1 MSARLFPTASL
12 HLFLTLAALQL
23 MIESARIEGIR
34 TNAIAETIP
43 NMAAM
48 DNVTM
53 VQVFKYLNYC
63 QLATSS
69 LVSKR
74 FWNLIQTHRHSLAF
88 LDVNRIIIDGYV
100 TNKDPAHIG
109 MFNKKL
115 SPEKYNE
122 LTVRNGYSKQIPFE
136 VPIVGKETTEIC
148 GDFYLFRAFAATYRE
163 PKYPDD
169 VGAHVFEIC
178 VELKDDNWPLCQHFF
193 RLLMHPFIYIRT
205 LSVISVLDVFTLM
218 AGAMDS
224 NPNRLQCKQLDICYT
239 PDSQK
244 LIPWIKDHVRCDEF
258 DIDVDVDSKF
268 GFKLDNGPIY
278 DEELLNLFL
287 TGAPCTPAIYVR
299 DYDLSKLIVD
309 LVQMFMGL
317 KTRYEFQPVERIW
330 GKVEDFEE
338 FKRNVAEFIAE
349 GEQYEE
355 AYELAHNS
363 DEQLLHSNQSH
374 TVFHKVVPFMILC
387 VLLSFFPLYE
397 TTDETLMILNGPASR
412 DHYVTEK
419 VIDSLEAEDAASIRI
434 SQELFNKQA
443 VAHQLAYIQCNFSI
457 LPKAITKLESQGLT
471 LSQNLEV
478 LAEVKTAISN
488 AVGHIGQKIQTK
500 LDFVMQNNPGLSKMA
515 EIAKVQ
521 NGEEAELEVETMAPK
536 QLTVMKYAPMVNC
549 DVERSFSIYKNI
561 STDNR
566 ASFSE
571 ANLEMY
577 IIYNYETR
585 E

>member
-1 MSARLFPTASL
+1 MLPEIERNEARQWEITKHSGMSARLFPTASL
-12 HLFLTLAALQL
+12 HLFLSLAAFQL

-88 LDVNRIIIDGYV
+88 LDVNRIIIDGSV
-100 TNKDPAHIG
+100 TNKDPALIK

-122 LTVRNGYSKQIPFE
+122 LIVRNGYSKRIPFE
-136 VPIVGKETTEIC
+136 VPIVGKESTEID
-148 GDFYLFRAFAATYRE
+148 GGFYLFQAYAFTYRK

-169 VGAHVFEIC
+169 YIGAPVFNAC
-178 VELKDDNWPLCQHFF
+178 VELKDDNWPLCEHFF
-193 RLLMHPFIYIRT
+193 RLLMHPFICIRT
-205 LSVISVLDVFTLM
+205 LSFTGIKDVFTLV

-224 NPNRLQCKQLDICYT
+224 NPNRLQCKQLDIRYI
-239 PDSQK
+239 PGFQK
-244 LIPWIKDHVRCDEF
+244 LIAWIKDHVRCDEF

-299 DYDLSKLIVD
+299 DYDLSKFIVD

-317 KTRYEFQPVERIW
+317 KTRYEFQPVETIW

-338 FKRNVAEFIAE
+338 FKRNMAEFIAE

-355 AYELAHNS
+355 AYGTRE
-363 DEQLLHSNQSH
+363 
-374 TVFHKVVPFMILC
+374 
-387 VLLSFFPLYE
+387 
-397 TTDETLMILNGPASR
+397 
-412 DHYVTEK
+412 
-419 VIDSLEAEDAASIRI
+419 VIGFINNDI
-434 SQELFNKQA
+434 K
-443 VAHQLAYIQCNFSI
+443 
-457 LPKAITKLESQGLT
+457 KKLT
-471 LSQNLEV
+471 LYVKNLCN
-478 LAEVKTAISN
+478 VKH
-488 AVGHIGQKIQTK
+488 G
-500 LDFVMQNNPGLSKMA
+500 
-515 EIAKVQ
+515 
-521 NGEEAELEVETMAPK
+521 
-536 QLTVMKYAPMVNC
+536 
-549 DVERSFSIYKNI
+549 SFSIKI
-561 STDNR
+561 T
-566 ASFSE
+566 
-571 ANLEMY
+571 NL
-577 IIYNYETR
+577 
-585 E
+585 